1 MPSIS
6 SSIPFKQVKQR
17 RNPFAKRP
25 RLSIVFCIAF
35 LFTSLC
41 FIQIDQTIST
51 SGYVTN
57 LQTSLLDSPRSGEI
71 ESYFVEVGEEVEF
84 GQTLA
89 ELTTE
94 NLRQEWAEIDAKLM
108 EEINV
113 LHVVQKAQIL
123 SNLPVENISFPEGH
137 HNTTVRDL
145 ARAYDQFDQ
154 KRISA
159 LNDINEHEF
168 NLERLNRAASDASNN
183 IKDISEHTAG
193 LIALQQAQIIS
204 QRSINLHEEK
214 RQEEIHTERNLL
226 RKIRSNEE
234 ALIRIKHMANEL
246 AHSYRDRVWT
256 TLEQTQSN
264 IKALSSRQ
272 ETLNNLISN
281 SYIVAKRSGV
291 VHKISTASKFEPGA
305 PVIEVSSPSDTLQI
319 LAIVAADDV
328 DKLMKGQSALISWG
342 DSRNVLKSKIT
353 ASISYVSPF
362 QSRPMKYLER
372 HNQVLLKT
380 DMALNAQSIK
390 NNQSADVRIVI
401 GTKSLWDL
409 TLSAIIKKIG

>member
-1 MPSIS
+1 
-6 SSIPFKQVKQR
+6 
-17 RNPFAKRP
+17 
-25 RLSIVFCIAF
+25 
-35 LFTSLC
+35 
-41 FIQIDQTIST
+41 DQTIST

-71 ESYFVEVGEEVEF
+71 ESYFVEVGEQVEF

-246 AHSYRDRVWT
+246 AHSYRDRV
-256 TLEQTQSN
+256 
-264 IKALSSRQ
+264 
-272 ETLNNLISN
+272 
-281 SYIVAKRSGV
+281 
-291 VHKISTASKFEPGA
+291 
-305 PVIEVSSPSDTLQI
+305 
-319 LAIVAADDV
+319 
-328 DKLMKGQSALISWG
+328 
-342 DSRNVLKSKIT
+342 
-353 ASISYVSPF
+353 
-362 QSRPMKYLER
+362 
-372 HNQVLLKT
+372 
-380 DMALNAQSIK
+380 
-390 NNQSADVRIVI
+390 
-401 GTKSLWDL
+401 
-409 TLSAIIKKIG
+409 